1 MDALD
6 SHSSSPLA
14 SLGIWNR
21 ACSLAVRSY
30 SLIHDCD
37 DAVFRERVTSASLSL
52 AAHIAAGYERATLG
66 QFANFLERARGNCAE
81 LRTQLYLAAQL
92 DLIPV
97 TRSTE
102 LMQESVE
109 ISRQLQ
115 SLITWCDAQPD
126 ASPRAHRAWR
136 QVAE

>member
-1 MDALD
+1 MQALN
-6 SHSSSPLA
+6 

-21 ACSLAVRSY
+21 ACELAVRTY
-30 SLIHDCD
+30 ALINDCD
-37 DAVFRERVTSASLSL
+37 DAIFRERVTSASLSL
-52 AAHIAAGYERATLG
+52 AAHIAAGYERSTLR
-66 QFANFLERARGNCAE
+66 QFASFLERARSSCAE

-92 DLIPV
+92 DLVPI
-97 TRSTE
+97 TSSTE

-115 SLITWCDAQPD
+115 SLIQWCEAQPD
-126 ASPRAHRAWR
+126 TPPHMHRAWR